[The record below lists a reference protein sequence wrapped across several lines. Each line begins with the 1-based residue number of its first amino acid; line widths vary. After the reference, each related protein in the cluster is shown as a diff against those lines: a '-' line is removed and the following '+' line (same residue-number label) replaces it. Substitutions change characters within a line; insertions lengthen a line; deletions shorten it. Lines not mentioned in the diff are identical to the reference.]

1 MKLHLFGGIARYE
14 PENICR
20 LFLPHESI
28 ELVDEAAPSA
38 DGVCVSA
45 GIRVDGDMKT
55 AVCRVTLDGFDRTD
69 ERAVTDDDPLIAL
82 WGKPEELTVCTL
94 LYGLF
99 CALFDTAQPW
109 GLLTG
114 VRPVKLLRR
123 LTAAVGE
130 EQALRYFRERLLCS
144 DEKAR
149 LAAHTLHA
157 EDAVLSL
164 SVPHSCSLYVSV
176 PFCPSRCSYCSFVS
190 QTTERSRVLIPPY
203 VGLLCREIEETGAVI
218 RALGLRVESVYIGGG
233 TPTTLSAPQLTA
245 VMDAIRR
252 HVDLS
257 TAREYTVEAGRP
269 DTVTRDK
276 LLAIA
281 AGGATRI
288 SINPQTLDDRVLEHI
303 GRRHTVKQFYD
314 AFETARAVGFDHINT
329 DLIAGL
335 PTDTADGFER
345 SLEGVLHLSPE
356 SVTVH
361 TLSMKRASH
370 LVIRGR
376 SEYDGGGDTPRMVSY
391 ATRRLREEGYHSYYL
406 YRQTRC
412 VGNQENTGWAKD
424 GHDGLYNVFMMD
436 ETHTV
441 LGCGAGAVTKLK
453 HPHGEYLERVFNF
466 KFPYEYNDRFEEML
480 HRKKQVM
487 RFYEDYPLSRDS

>member
-1 MKLHLFGGIARYE
+1 MKLHLFGDIARYE

-28 ELVDEAAPSA
+28 ELCDTPSHDA
-38 DGVCVSA
+38 NGVGVSA
-45 GIRVDGDMKT
+45 GIRSHGDIKT
-55 AVCRVTLDGFDRTD
+55 AVCRLTLDGFDRTE
-69 ERAVTDDDPLIAL
+69 ERPVLDDDPLITL
-82 WGKPEELTVCTL
+82 WGKPEELTVCTV
-94 LYGLF
+94 LYELF
-99 CALFDTAQPW
+99 CALFNTAQPW

-130 EQALRYFRERLLCS
+130 AEALRYFRERLLCS
-144 DEKAR
+144 EEKAL
-149 LAAHTLHA
+149 LAANTLHA
-157 EDAVLSL
+157 EDAVLAL
-164 SVPHSCSLYVSV
+164 SQPSSCSLYVSV

-190 QTTERSRVLIPPY
+190 QTTERSQVLIPSY
-203 VGLLCREIEETGAVI
+203 VELLCREIEETGAIV

-233 TPTTLSAPQLTA
+233 TPTTLSAPQLAA
-245 VMDAIRR
+245 VMDAIGR
-252 HVDLS
+252 HIDLS
-257 TAREYTVEAGRP
+257 AVREYTVEAGRP

-276 LLAIA
+276 LAAIA

-303 GRRHTVKQFYD
+303 GRRHTVKQFFD
-314 AFETARAVGFDHINT
+314 AFETARTVGFDHINT

-335 PTDTADGFER
+335 PTDSAAGFER
-345 SLEGVLHLSPE
+345 SLEGVLALSPE

-391 ATRRLREEGYHSYYL
+391 ATARLREEGYRSYYL

-412 VGNQENTGWAKD
+412 VGNQENTGWAKP

-453 HPHGEYLERVFNF
+453 NPHGEFLQRVFNF
-466 KFPYEYNDRFEEML
+466 KFPYEYTDRFEEML
-480 HRKKQVM
+480 DRKKQVM

>member
-1 MKLHLFGGIARYE
+1 MKLYLFGGIARYE

-20 LFLPHESI
+20 LFLPHEPI
-28 ELVDEAAPSA
+28 ELCDTAP
-38 DGVCVSA
+38 DGVDTVAVTA
-45 GIRVDGDMKT
+45 GICREDAQTVAQVRVALG
-55 AVCRVTLDGFDRTD
+55 GFDRTL
-69 ERAVTDDDPLIAL
+69 RQAVTNDDPLIAL

-94 LYGLF
+94 LYTLL
-99 CALFDTAQPW
+99 CALFETTQPW

-130 EQALRYFRERLLCS
+130 DAALRYFRERLLCS
-144 DEKAR
+144 EEKAR
-149 LAAHTLHA
+149 LARETLHA
-157 EDAVLSL
+157 EDAVLAL
-164 SVPHSCSLYVSV
+164 STPTSCSVYVSV

-190 QTTERSRVLIPPY
+190 QTTERSQYLIPTY
-203 VGLLCREIEETGAVI
+203 VELLAREIEQTGTII
-218 RALGLRVESVYIGGG
+218 RELGLRPESVYIGGG
-233 TPTTLSAPQLTA
+233 TPTTLSAEQLTTG
-245 VMDAIRR
+245 MGGLSR
-252 HVDLS
+252 HIDLS
-257 TAREYTVEAGRP
+257 AAREYTVEAGRP

-276 LLAIA
+276 LAAIA

-288 SINPQTLDDRVLEHI
+288 SINPQTLSDAVLEHI
-303 GRRHTVKQFYD
+303 GRKHTVAAFYD
-314 AFETARAVGFDHINT
+314 AFDTARQLGFDHINT

-335 PTDTADGFER
+335 PTDTAEGFER
-345 SLEGVLHLSPE
+345 SLEGVLALSPE
-356 SVTVH
+356 SITVH

-376 SEYDGGGDTPRMVSY
+376 SEYDGGGDTPHMVSY
-391 ATRRLREEGYHSYYL
+391 ATERLRESGYRSYYL

-412 VGNQENTGWAKD
+412 VGNQENTGWAKP

-453 HPHGEYLERVFNF
+453 APQGEYLERVFNF
-466 KFPYEYNDRFEEML
+466 KFPYEYNARFEEML
-480 HRKKQVM
+480 NRKQQVVS
-487 RFYEDYPLSRDS
+487 FYDNYPTPRDT